1 MKKMLALVLSLVM
14 VFGLV
19 GCGKNA
25 GGSDNDGSTKLTVWY
40 WGEQEIPG
48 YKQYMEEMAQKY
60 SSETDGISVEV
71 VLQESDTLYSAL
83 RTAEQAGEGPDLA
96 FLWGGTQALDD
107 VWLGNLAP
115 ISDYMTEEELSCM
128 TASALSETN
137 WDGKQWG
144 FPAYSVCFGIAY
156 NKQMF
161 AAAGLD
167 LENPPTTWQDFIAAC
182 DALKAAGYTPIGSG
196 LKDGYLPGWLA
207 VYFGAQ
213 NYDDPNEAIKP
224 FRLEESYT
232 DKECSQWIYLIEELI
247 KGGYFNEDIQSLD
260 LYQGQQLLE
269 TSNCAMTFQCGPYTA
284 SIAEKMGE
292 DVIGFMQ
299 APVYGS
305 GELAKSVCVGQ
316 QVFVMPK
323 SAKHKDQAADFL
335 LFLAKKENLSRMYE
349 LTNAWMPTVDFDASS
364 LDNEICKNVATW
376 MQEQRLY
383 DYQYT
388 YPIGWENESLCPVM
402 QKMFTEGLS
411 AADAVNELQDGI
423 NKWAEQN
430 ANVLEA
436 YKIWVVK

>member
-1 MKKMLALVLSLVM
+1 
-14 VFGLV
+14 
-19 GCGKNA
+19 
-25 GGSDNDGSTKLTVWY
+25 
-40 WGEQEIPG
+40 
-48 YKQYMEEMAQKY
+48 
-60 SSETDGISVEV
+60 
-71 VLQESDTLYSAL
+71 
-83 RTAEQAGEGPDLA
+83 
-96 FLWGGTQALDD
+96 
-107 VWLGNLAP
+107 
-115 ISDYMTEEELSCM
+115 
-128 TASALSETN
+128 
-137 WDGKQWG
+137 
-144 FPAYSVCFGIAY
+144 
-156 NKQMF
+156 
-161 AAAGLD
+161 
-167 LENPPTTWQDFIAAC
+167 
-182 DALKAAGYTPIGSG
+182 
-196 LKDGYLPGWLA
+196 
-207 VYFGAQ
+207 
-213 NYDDPNEAIKP
+213 
-224 FRLEESYT
+224 
-232 DKECSQWIYLIEELI
+232 
-247 KGGYFNEDIQSLD
+247 
-260 LYQGQQLLE
+260 
-269 TSNCAMTFQCGPYTA
+269 MTFQCGPYTA

-299 APVYGS
+299 APVYGN

-335 LFLAKKENLSRMYE
+335 LFLAKKENLSHMYE

-376 MQEQRLY
+376 MQDQRLY

>member
-1 MKKMLALVLSLVM
+1 M
-14 VFGLV
+14 
-19 GCGKNA
+19 GCR
-25 GGSDNDGSTKLTVWY
+25 S
-40 WGEQEIPG
+40 
-48 YKQYMEEMAQKY
+48 
-60 SSETDGISVEV
+60 
-71 VLQESDTLYSAL
+71 
-83 RTAEQAGEGPDLA
+83 
-96 FLWGGTQALDD
+96 
-107 VWLGNLAP
+107 
-115 ISDYMTEEELSCM
+115 
-128 TASALSETN
+128 
-137 WDGKQWG
+137 
-144 FPAYSVCFGIAY
+144 
-156 NKQMF
+156 
-161 AAAGLD
+161 
-167 LENPPTTWQDFIAAC
+167 
-182 DALKAAGYTPIGSG
+182 
-196 LKDGYLPGWLA
+196 GWLA

-299 APVYGS
+299 APVYGN